1 MTTKYTTLD
10 GVVFTRS
17 TANRKY
23 TYMVVGFTN
32 IAASRKAAV
41 EGARDTYARN
51 LDCYQKVAAGT
62 LNYNLPSAASHF
74 HADYGMLDANGQ
86 TTQKYADYVAE
97 CKLQE
102 QKAKE
107 DAQAHLDLG
116 VDEYAAQALARFEER
131 VNSAPNISSCGKFF
145 LCDCGW
151 SGSYELAAKNA
162 AKVSKYHQ
170 RVEILE
176 AVEVVKLPKPTVS
189 KSTRN

>member
-1 MTTKYTTLD
+1 MTTKYTTTLD

-23 TYMVVGFTN
+23 THMVVGFTN
-32 IAASRKAAV
+32 IAASRK
-41 EGARDTYARN
+41 ECDTYARN
-51 LDCYQKVAAGT
+51 LDYHQKVAAGT

-86 TTQKYADYVAE
+86 TTQKYADYVAD